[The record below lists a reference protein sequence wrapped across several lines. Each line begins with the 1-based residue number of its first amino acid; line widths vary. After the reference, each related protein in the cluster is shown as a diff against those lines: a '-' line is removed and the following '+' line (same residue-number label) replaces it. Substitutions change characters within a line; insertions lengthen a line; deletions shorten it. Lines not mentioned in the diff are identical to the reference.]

1 MSRGFAASDASTRD
15 LLHSR
20 RARRARDL
28 RVGRAQRDWRG
39 IGAAGRRAGHD
50 RDNALAGRPRRR
62 IRSAYPRARRDC
74 LSGRAAQHAD
84 ERHRGRA
91 HRAPPRYRPTDL
103 RDRRGTAI
111 IGPSKALSLRTN
123 LPQIAVPTTFAGSE
137 NAPFLSETERGARI
151 ARRGPSI
158 RPRKSIVYD
167 PELVAHLPPS
177 VAGPSAMN
185 AMANA
190 LDGLCAP
197 NASPIDTLAAA
208 EALRAISAALPRI
221 LANSGDNEAWSDAL
235 CGAWLAGVGVSAETF
250 HSRLCQTLVDS
261 FGLVHSEVNCLM
273 LPYTA
278 AYRRDAAPGA
288 MRKAA
293 SALRTHDAPEALYD
307 LMQLAAARKSLRQMD
322 VHYQLKAGNGM
333 RPCGGPRRAP
343 FRRLPRRYS
352 QDADRRIRSAAKARA
367 CPALARGPPGVALR
381 EYECRRTVADALSKP
396 DPSLWRSASAAR
408 QSSARCSDRQ
418 SICPPDGDAKEYVF
432 GRGTTVFSMFVAR
445 RGEKVQYG
453 HLNICPHLL
462 FAAQLSRGRVPEQ
475 RTRVPISRKRATSPS
490 SASRTAMESKACS

>member
-1 MSRGFAASDASTRD
+1 MLHPTQVQGTSFIHEGCPGRVIFGWGARSAIGEELARLGVERAMIVTTPSRADLGAEFARLILGRVGIVYPGAQPNTPTNVTEAALTAASSVKADG
-15 LLHSR
+15 LL
-20 RARRARDL
+20 
-28 RVGRAQRDWRG
+28 V
-39 IGAAGRRAGHD
+39 IGG
-50 RDNALAGRPRRR
+50 
-62 IRSAYPRARRDC
+62 
-74 LSGRAAQHAD
+74 
-84 ERHRGRA
+84 
-91 HRAPPRYRPTDL
+91 
-103 RDRRGTAI
+103 GTAI
-111 IGPSKALSLRTN
+111 GLSKALSLRTN

-151 ARRGPSI
+151 ARHGPSI
-158 RPRKSIVYD
+158 RPRTTIYD
-167 PELVAHLPPS
+167 PELVAHLPPP

-197 NASPIDTLAAA
+197 NASPIDALAAA

-221 LANSGDNEAWSDAL
+221 LANSGDNAAWSDAL

-322 VHYQLKAGNGM
+322 VTTAELEMACDLVGAPGEPAGRADILETLIAAYEGR
-333 RPCGGPRRAP
+333 RP
-343 FRRLPRRYS
+343 
-352 QDADRRIRSAAKARA
+352 
-367 CPALARGPPGVALR
+367 
-381 EYECRRTVADALSKP
+381 
-396 DPSLWRSASAAR
+396 
-408 QSSARCSDRQ
+408 
-418 SICPPDGDAKEYVF
+418 
-432 GRGTTVFSMFVAR
+432 
-445 RGEKVQYG
+445 
-453 HLNICPHLL
+453 
-462 FAAQLSRGRVPEQ
+462 
-475 RTRVPISRKRATSPS
+475 
-490 SASRTAMESKACS
+490 